1 MMNTPTR
8 IIHSLAKLLKE
19 NSQVFT
25 PEISE
30 NLTALQNSINSL
42 SNPDDKQLAKV
53 ILNWI
58 KPYESLKTAIRQE
71 LNRVIATEENQI
83 IPDKDRR
90 NGVGKLNN
98 QTLLSES
105 IEEFQKNYL
114 GKSPQK

>member
-1 MMNTPTR
+1 MNTPTR
-8 IIHSLAKLLKE
+8 IIQILAKLLKE

-30 NLTALQNSINSL
+30 NLTALQNSINKL
-42 SNPDDKQLAKV
+42 DNPDDDNLANV
-53 ILNWI
+53 ILEWI

-83 IPDKDRR
+83 IPQEGTR
-90 NGVGKLNN
+90 NGVEKLNN
-98 QTLLSES
+98 KTLLSERM
-105 IEEFQKNYL
+105 EEFQKNYL